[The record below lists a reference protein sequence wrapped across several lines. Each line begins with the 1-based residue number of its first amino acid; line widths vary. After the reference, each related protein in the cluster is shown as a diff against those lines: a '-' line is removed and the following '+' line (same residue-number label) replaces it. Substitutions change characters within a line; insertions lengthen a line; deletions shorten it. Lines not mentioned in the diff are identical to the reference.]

1 MDRGTFVKEHL
12 SGREPRCDAG
22 ELVVSAAY
30 ELMFSGPHKELIKR
44 HYEYTYDLILDA
56 YDLGIRTILAS
67 LELVEKCSKEEKEEK
82 E

>member
-1 MDRGTFVKEHL
+1 VDRGTFVKEHL

-67 LELVEKCSKEEKEEK
+67 LELVEKRSKEETEEK
-82 E
+82 G